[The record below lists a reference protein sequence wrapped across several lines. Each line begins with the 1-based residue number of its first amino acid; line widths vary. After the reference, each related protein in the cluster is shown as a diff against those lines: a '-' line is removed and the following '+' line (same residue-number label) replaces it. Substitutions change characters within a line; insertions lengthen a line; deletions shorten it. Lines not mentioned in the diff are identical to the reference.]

1 MTFTE
6 FPYQRPDIDAIKTR
20 FESALKAFKTASSAH
35 EQRAAMDAIHHIR
48 FEIDTASTLA
58 SIRHSLNTK
67 DPFYD
72 GEQAFFDEQGPNF
85 QALNQQYY
93 EALVA
98 SPYRAEI
105 SQETGDLLFQIAE
118 QTLRTFKPDIIPLLQ
133 KENSLT
139 TQYEKLLASAEIAF
153 QGETYNLSEMG
164 PFRQSPDRAIRR
176 EATRAT
182 FAFFEA
188 HEATL
193 DSVFDE
199 LVKTRVAMAEA
210 LGYDS
215 FIELGYDRMGR
226 LDYNAKDVARYRD
239 QVREVIVPLV
249 SQLIER
255 QGKRIGV
262 SDMKFYD
269 LALDFLDGN
278 PRPQGQ
284 EAELVAAAQN
294 MYDAMSPETGAF
306 FKMMREKALMDLTA
320 RKGKSGGGYCTAL
333 PDYKVPFIFA
343 NFNGTAADVDVLTH
357 EAGHAFQVYMSMH
370 HAVPEYHWPT
380 MEACEIHSMSMEFF
394 AWPWM
399 TQFFGEDTEKYKF
412 SHLQGS
418 LKFLPYG
425 VLVDHFQHDV
435 YANPSWSPEK
445 RRARWREL
453 EKQYMP
459 YKQYE
464 APDRFLEAG
473 GFWFVQSHIFQ
484 APFYYIDYTLAQV
497 IAFQYWVWMQTD
509 PQAAWDSYLTLC
521 QAGGSRPFTGL
532 LELAGLDN
540 PFKPGQLARIIPVI
554 ARYLDG
560 IDDSKF

>member
-1 MTFTE
+1 MIFPDL
-6 FPYQRPDIDAIKTR
+6 PYQRPDIDAIKSR
-20 FESALKAFKTASSAH
+20 FESALAQFEHAPSA
-35 EQRAAMDAIHHIR
+35 EAQLEAMTTIHAIR
-48 FEIDTASTLA
+48 FEFDTLSTLA
-58 SIRHSLNTK
+58 SIRHSLDTK

-72 GEQAFFDEQGPNF
+72 GEQAFFDEQGPHF
-85 QALNQQYY
+85 QALNQAYY
-93 EALVA
+93 RALVA
-98 SPYRAEI
+98 SPYRAAL
-105 SQETGDLLFQIAE
+105 SQETGELLFQMAE
-118 QTLRTFKPDIIPLLQ
+118 QTLKTFKPEIIPLLQ
-133 KENSLT
+133 QENSLAT
-139 TQYEKLLASAEIAF
+139 RYDKLVAAAEIPF

-164 PFRQSPDRAIRR
+164 PFRQSPDRAIRQA
-176 EATRAT
+176 ATRAM
-182 FAFFEA
+182 FAFFAE

-193 DSVFDE
+193 DGLFDE
-199 LVKTRVAMAEA
+199 LVKTRVAIADA
-210 LGYDS
+210 LGYPS

-226 LDYNAKDVARYRD
+226 LDYDAADVANYRE
-239 QVREVIVPLV
+239 QVRAVIVPLV
-249 SQLIER
+249 SELVER
-255 QGKRIGV
+255 QGRRIGV

-278 PRPQGQ
+278 PTPRGK
-284 EAELVAAAQN
+284 EAELVQAAQA

-306 FKMMREKALMDLTA
+306 FTMMRERELMDLTA

-399 TQFFGEDTEKYKF
+399 DKFFAEDTEKYKF
-412 SHLQGS
+412 SHLQGA

-435 YANPSWSPEK
+435 YADPSLSPK
-445 RRARWREL
+445 ARRARWREL
-453 EKQYMP
+453 EQLYMP
-459 YKQYE
+459 YKRYE
-464 APDRFLEAG
+464 AEDTFLEAG
-473 GFWFVQSHIFQ
+473 GFWFVQSHIFH

-497 IAFQYWVWMQTD
+497 IAFQYWVWMQED

-521 QAGGSRPFTGL
+521 KAGGSRAFTGL
-532 LELAGLDN
+532 LELASLDN
-540 PFKPGQLARIIPVI
+540 PFKDGRLKRIVPAVS
-554 ARYLDG
+554 RYLDQV
-560 IDDSKF
+560 DDQKF